1 MFSRVEVTGDFMKF
15 GFIGFGRMGSALAS
29 SIIDAKTAEGSEA
42 IACDV
47 DGKAIKRAVEMQAK
61 IVKNNAELVRQSDVV
76 FLCVKPSKAREVLKE
91 VKAKASGKLV
101 VSIMAGVKL
110 KTIEMEL
117 KGARVIR
124 VMPNAPLLVEEGATA
139 YCLGKNAG
147 EEDAKLVE
155 KTFSRIGLCV
165 KVKEEEMNAVTGLS
179 GSGPAYVYEFV
190 RVLAE
195 GAEKAGLN
203 GDAAK
208 KLAVQTVFGA
218 AKMMKETGKNP
229 LELIEMVKSP
239 GGTTEQGLKTLEEK
253 GFSETVKKAV
263 ENAAKKAEELSK
275 A

>member
-1 MFSRVEVTGDFMKF
+1 MKF

-29 SIIDAKTAEGSEA
+29 SVADAKIVEA
-42 IACDV
+42 SDVLACDV
-47 DGKAIKRAVEMQAK
+47 DGKAIKRAVEMEAK
-61 IVKNNAELVRQSDVV
+61 IVKNNAELVRQSDVI
-76 FLCVKPSKAREVLKE
+76 FLCVKPAKAREVLKE
-91 VKAKASGKLV
+91 IKAKASGKLV
-101 VSIMAGVKL
+101 ISIIAGVKL
-110 KTIEMEL
+110 KTIEAEL
-117 KGARVIR
+117 KGARVVR
-124 VMPNAPLLVEEGATA
+124 AMPNTPLLVEEGATA
-139 YCLGKNAG
+139 YCLGKNAV
-147 EEDAKLVE
+147 EEDAKLAE
-155 KTFSRIGLCV
+155 KVFGQVGVCV

-203 GDAAK
+203 GEAAR

-253 GFSETVKKAV
+253 GFSEAVKKAV